1 MGSTS
6 GKISGAANQAAGKAT
21 QAAGK
26 ATGSRKLLAEG
37 KGQEAKGQEAKGQEV
52 KGQEV
57 KGKVQSAI
65 GKAKSAVKGAVDRM

>member
-6 GKISGAANQAAGKAT
+6 GKISGAANQAAGKAK

-37 KGQEAKGQEAKGQEV
+37 KGQEVKGQEVKGQEV

-57 KGKVQSAI
+57 KGKVQSAA